1 MKHQLTSELSEL
13 HLRLPKLLTEFH
25 VPGVSYA
32 VYEKQTIYPFSAGV
46 SGAKKDHKVDQDT
59 LFHAC
64 SMSKLVTSLIV
75 LKLVE
80 QGVLD
85 LDVPVNEYLKNWK
98 LSLNET
104 LISQYNESDVQD
116 VTLIHLLNH
125 SSGILDHGD
134 AFGPLGPH
142 DSVPSILSILT
153 GMSSY
158 NPQPIQVNTQI
169 GSAFSYSDAGFCVIE
184 KLLCDVTGKTFN
196 ELAHVLIFDPLA
208 LPLSTFRYANEFN
221 QKQSSTCAD
230 DDFSNIACG
239 HNQAGEIISQQ
250 RATYPYLA
258 SAGLWTTA
266 KELSQLL
273 LSVAQ
278 AIKGEGA
285 LGIPPHLMARMINP
299 EGAEDWA
306 GLGVFVQQEDEIT
319 HIFSMGWGL
328 GFQCKLV
335 SNLTQGYGIVVLT
348 NSDPGCDQNSA
359 LSGKLISELKEILM
373 TSS

>member
-1 MKHQLTSELSEL
+1 MKHQLASKLSEL
-13 HLRLPKLLTEFH
+13 HLRLPKLLSEFH

-32 VYEKQTIYPFSAGV
+32 VYEQDTIYSFSAGN
-46 SGAKKDHKVDQDT
+46 SDAQMARNVDEET

-85 LDVPVNEYLKNWK
+85 LDTPVNDYLKGW
-98 LSLNET
+98 SLGLHES
-104 LISQYNESDVQD
+104 LISSGMDNNAPD

-125 SSGILDHGD
+125 SSGILDHD
-134 AFGPLGPH
+134 SAFGPLEHG
-142 DSVPSILSILT
+142 DSVPSILEILS
-153 GMSSY
+153 GMTSY
-158 NPQPIQVNTQI
+158 NPQPIQVQTQV
-169 GSAFSYSDAGFCVIE
+169 GSDFSYSDAGFCVIE

-196 ELAHVLIFDPLA
+196 ELAHTLIFNPLA

-221 QKQSSTCAD
+221 QKQSSTCAED
-230 DDFSNIACG
+230 DLSNIACG
-239 HNQAGEIISQQ
+239 HNKAGELILQQ

-266 KELSQLL
+266 KELCQLL
-273 LSVAQ
+273 LSVSQ
-278 AIKGEGA
+278 AIKGEGS

-306 GLGVFVQQEDEIT
+306 GLGVFVQKENELTQ
-319 HIFSMGWGL
+319 IFSMGWGL

>member
-1 MKHQLTSELSEL
+1 MKHQLTSKLSEL
-13 HLRLPKLLTEFH
+13 HLRLPKLLSEFH

-32 VYEKQTIYPFSAGV
+32 VYEQDDVYSFSAGN
-46 SGAKKDHKVDQDT
+46 SGARLTHKVDEDT

-85 LDVPVNEYLKNWK
+85 LDAPVNEYLQNWK
-98 LSLNET
+98 LSSNET
-104 LISQYNESDVQD
+104 LISQSTKSDVQD

-125 SSGILDHGD
+125 CSGILDHGD
-134 AFGPLGPH
+134 AFGPLEVH

-153 GMSSY
+153 GKSSY
-158 NPQPIQVNTQI
+158 NPQPIQVETQV

-196 ELAHVLIFDPLA
+196 ELAYTLIFNPLA
-208 LPLSTFRYANEFN
+208 LPISTFRYANEFN
-221 QKQSSTCAD
+221 QKQSSISVD
-230 DDFSNIACG
+230 DNVNNIACG
-239 HNQAGEIISQQ
+239 HNKAGELIPQQ

-266 KELSQLL
+266 KELCQLL
-273 LSVAQ
+273 LSVSQ

-285 LGIPPHLMARMINP
+285 LDISPHLMARMINP

-306 GLGVFVQQEDEIT
+306 GLGVFVQKENEVTQ
-319 HIFSMGWGL
+319 IFSMGWGL

-373 TSS
+373 TPS